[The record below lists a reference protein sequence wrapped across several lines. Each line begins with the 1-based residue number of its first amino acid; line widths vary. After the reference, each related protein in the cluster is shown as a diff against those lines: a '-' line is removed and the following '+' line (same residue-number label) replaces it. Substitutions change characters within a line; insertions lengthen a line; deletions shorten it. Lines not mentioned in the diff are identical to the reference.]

1 MGALARRLGAALVL
15 GLTTFAASLGATAT
29 TATTAA
35 AGPAWQVAWTSPTD
49 LRIGFTQDSTVRDIA
64 TIPVSATSISLTF
77 SNLWSTTPTEFSAVT
92 VGVQQSGVDVVPGS
106 FVPVTFNGGS
116 RHVIMAPRAQV
127 TSDPVAM
134 SVRAGETISVSI
146 AVSGWAG
153 VSAHTCCDG
162 YTDTWATSNGV
173 GNLTMSPTGA
183 GFNQLLTGAYIRWL
197 SGVSVAG
204 SPAIGSIVAFGD
216 SITDGYGYMNNGF
229 SWVTAIQRRISQL
242 PADQQVSVVNEGIAG
257 NTMAAFPP
265 GTTYEE
271 TSGGLA
277 GVKRFSNDAL
287 AWPGVRDVL
296 LLLGTN
302 DIWFGAGGLGKPVPP
317 YGTPLSIE
325 GAMRQ
330 VIAEAHAK
338 GVKIYGITLLP
349 RSTSTAADHDQ
360 PEYWSPNEQAILHA
374 VNTWMLSG
382 TTGFDGVIDLAAVMG
397 DVYNGACSPTVP
409 YAPYFNP
416 DHLHPNVAG
425 ETAMGN
431 AISTALFGL
440 AQAPQ
445 IPSLV
450 SVTPTAGCAGAQAA
464 RAILAAST
472 APGTTTTTSTTTTVP
487 QTTTTKAPVGLLG
500 RVGSSGYVWIAL
512 VLTILVALISAR
524 RRQLRRRAEARRRAI
539 RLAEFSRRPLPPA
552 PRRPPPGT
560 SPPRRPPP
568 RR

>member
-1 MGALARRLGAALVL
+1 
-15 GLTTFAASLGATAT
+15 
-29 TATTAA
+29 
-35 AGPAWQVAWTSPTD
+35 
-49 LRIGFTQDSTVRDIA
+49 
-64 TIPVSATSISLTF
+64 
-77 SNLWSTTPTEFSAVT
+77 
-92 VGVQQSGVDVVPGS
+92 
-106 FVPVTFNGGS
+106 VTFNGGS
-116 RHVIMAPRAQV
+116 RQAVIAAGAQI

-134 SVRAGETISVSI
+134 AVHAGETISVSI

-162 YTDTWATSNGV
+162 FTDTWATSNGV
-173 GNLTMSPTGA
+173 GNLTTSPSGA
-183 GFNQLLTGAYIRWL
+183 NFNALLTKPYIRWL
-197 SGVSVAG
+197 SGISVAG

-229 SWVTAIQRRISQL
+229 SWVTAIQKRISQL
-242 PADQQVSVVNEGIAG
+242 PTNEQVSVVNEGIAG

-271 TSGGLA
+271 SSGGLA
-277 GVKRFSNDAL
+277 GVKRFNNDAL
-287 AWPGVRDVL
+287 AWPGVKDVL

-302 DIWFGAGGLGKPVPP
+302 DIWFGAGGMGKPVPP

-330 VIAEAHAK
+330 VIAQAHAK

-360 PEYWSPNEQAILHA
+360 PEYWGPQEQAILHA

-397 DVYNGACSPTVP
+397 DVYNGACTPTVP

-440 AQAPQ
+440 PQAPQ
-445 IPSLV
+445 IPPLV
-450 SVTPTAGCAGAQAA
+450 SVTPTSNCAAAQAA
-464 RAILAAST
+464 TAILAAST
-472 APGTTTTTSTTTTVP
+472 APGTTTTTSTTTTTVP
-487 QTTTTKAPVGLLG
+487 ATTTTKPPVSLLS
-500 RVGSSGYVWIAL
+500 RVDSSGYLWAAL
-512 VLTILVALISAR
+512 ALTILLALLGAR
-524 RRQLRRRAEARRRAI
+524 RRQLRQKAEARRRAV
-539 RLAEFSRRPLPPA
+539 RLADFSRRPPPTP
-552 PRRPPPGT
+552 PRRSPPPGP
-560 SPPRRPPP
+560 PPRRPPP